1 MEKMSFSL
9 LPIGTSKTPE
19 NSSKIVFLL
28 QGVEGLGRP
37 LRTLFY
43 GSEDK
48 DTPPPNILGH
58 GRQEGRLQHSEVS
71 LLPMLARDHLPYS
84 VLVSSPS
91 PSFQPL
97 LPRCPAAP
105 GKHLAS
111 VSFWHTCSYCTPFSL
126 YPLSYLFP
134 FLVHTVK

>member
-48 DTPPPNILGH
+48 DTPPTFLGTRKA
-58 GRQEGRLQHSEVS
+58 GRETSTLGSVSAAYVGQRSPSVPCAGLFTKPLLPAIAPSLPSCSWKTSGICLFLAHLFLLHTLLSIPS
-71 LLPMLARDHLPYS
+71 LLPLPI
-84 VLVSSPS
+84 
-91 PSFQPL
+91 
-97 LPRCPAAP
+97 P
-105 GKHLAS
+105 G
-111 VSFWHTCSYCTPFSL
+111 TYC
-126 YPLSYLFP
+126 
-134 FLVHTVK
+134 